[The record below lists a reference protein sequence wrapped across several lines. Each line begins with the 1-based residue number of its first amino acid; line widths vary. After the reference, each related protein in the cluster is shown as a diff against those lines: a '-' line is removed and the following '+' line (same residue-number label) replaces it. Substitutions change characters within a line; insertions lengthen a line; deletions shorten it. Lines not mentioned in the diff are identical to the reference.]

1 MAILVEDKEHRICL
15 SIRDVAKKY
24 FDCDEL
30 KIVGKALTDV
40 PIAGYLTKNVEL
52 NGIDLG
58 DQRVGDYEGLF
69 QKTIFRE
76 IDL

>member
-15 SIRDVAKKY
+15 SIRDVAKEY

-40 PIAGYLTKNVEL
+40 PIASYLTKDVEF
-52 NGIDLG
+52 NGINLG
-58 DQRVGDYEGLF
+58 D
-69 QKTIFRE
+69 
-76 IDL
+76 